1 MKKHIVLLLI
11 IGIAFISVGIGGY
24 IFARLNDGDS
34 GYGFGMMNQ
43 KWQDY
48 DDHKTDGYH
57 GRGSMM
63 PGRYTD
69 NLVGS
74 RGELY
79 DIDELT
85 HEVQAYIERY
95 DTNLVIGDIFIFED
109 TEYYYSIIEED
120 TGKGAMELLV
130 NPYTKDIYPE
140 YGPNMMWNL
149 KYGMHNA
156 SGMMGNRNMM
166 GYSDDG
172 EYFDYG
178 DYSEDNEISS
188 SEAYNEG
195 MSYLAK
201 RNDDLILGDEYHDFY
216 GYYTFH
222 IKESGKPVGMLS
234 VNGFSGAVWYHDWHG
249 DLVEIIGEH
258 EEEGH

>member
-1 MKKHIVLLLI
+1 MKKQIVLLLI

-43 KWQDY
+43 EWRDY
-48 DDHKTDGYH
+48 DDDKTDGYH

-69 NLVGS
+69 NLIGS
-74 RGELY
+74 FGEAY

-85 HEVQAYIERY
+85 HEVQAYIARY
-95 DTNLVIGDIFIFED
+95 DSNLVIGDIFIFED

-120 TGKGAMELLV
+120 TDKGAMELLV

-149 KYGMHNA
+149 
-156 SGMMGNRNMM
+156 
-166 GYSDDG
+166 
-172 EYFDYG
+172 
-178 DYSEDNEISS
+178 
-188 SEAYNEG
+188 
-195 MSYLAK
+195 
-201 RNDDLILGDEYHDFY
+201 
-216 GYYTFH
+216 
-222 IKESGKPVGMLS
+222 
-234 VNGFSGAVWYHDWHG
+234 
-249 DLVEIIGEH
+249 
-258 EEEGH
+258 